1 MPRNRYA
8 DKANR
13 EARINGQTMEGK
25 QLNPSA
31 KAIDRLKMASLQSTG
46 SVSVDMSSLTPAEY
60 VRAYAKHAEARLS
73 GELETI
79 ASIDEISKGKG
90 IMSAVIRQKRD

>member
-1 MPRNRYA
+1 MPRNRYS

-13 EARINGQTMEGK
+13 EARINGQTMEGR

-31 KAIDRLKMASLQSTG
+31 KQIDRLQIAGLRSTG
-46 SVSVDMSSLTPAEY
+46 AVSGDVSHLTPAEY

-90 IMSAVIRQKRD
+90 VMSSVIRQKRD

>member
-8 DKANR
+8 NKAHR

-25 QLNPSA
+25 QLKSS
-31 KAIDRLKMASLQSTG
+31 KAITKLTLLALRDSASFSG
-46 SVSVDMSSLTPAEY
+46 DISALTPAEY
-60 VRAYAKHAEARLS
+60 VRAFAKHAEARLS

-79 ASIDEISKGKG
+79 QSIDKIAEAKGV
-90 IMSAVIRQKRD
+90 MSAVIRQKRD